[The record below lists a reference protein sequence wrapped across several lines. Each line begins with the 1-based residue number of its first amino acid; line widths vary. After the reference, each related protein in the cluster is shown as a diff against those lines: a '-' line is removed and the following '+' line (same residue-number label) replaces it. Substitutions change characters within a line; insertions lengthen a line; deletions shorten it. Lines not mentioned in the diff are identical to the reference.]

1 MAKSKLSE
9 ADSKSLTELERLKAA
24 AASARKPFDSEY
36 WLNTSFFLGQ
46 QHVQYS
52 PAKDSIVGVPRRE
65 GEENSP
71 RPVANKIM
79 HYTVKS
85 HAEAVAHDPRPE
97 VLAPTV
103 DAADRSEARV
113 AQAYLID
120 LLGAGKIGWD
130 SVRSDGL
137 MWAVTAGEA
146 WFKWVYDTQL
156 KRPTAIACSPF
167 DIYPDPYVGR
177 ADLARYV
184 IHSQFM
190 DREQVYDVYGK
201 EVAAASGRDPAKAEI
216 LSALG
221 YEPRISGV
229 TVNELWM
236 LPSRRFPKGRF
247 VTWTNSGELLT
258 PLGGDLPYEHGMLP
272 FTHIGVVQVPGSMH
286 CHAFTKFLRPPQ
298 MELNA
303 THAQMLTSRKNFAS
317 PKVFMDSEM
326 ANSLVAPWSDAP
338 NQVLIGDT
346 QAGRIPPPTI
356 IQPTTML
363 DDGSARWIVEEM
375 GDIVGQHAVSEGQAP
390 GRVDSARALELLKAE
405 DSTHLSHL
413 RATMEASVARGCH
426 MLLQLARQY
435 VREEAIVATYTRM
448 GAPEVHK
455 FKGTKVSRDHVV
467 RVSSQAALPQSKAAK
482 QELALSYWTAQII
495 TDQRQMQEMLELPFS
510 PGVPQEQDVLAATN
524 ENFTM
529 LEGDPVTPNQWD
541 EHDTHIREHN
551 MSRKSAEFAA
561 APDEVRS
568 IFEFHIE
575 AHEAMWLE
583 ELQKEG
589 ERQATIAS
597 FAQPAGADP
606 SLEAAPAPPP
616 AGPPV

>member
-24 AASARKPFDSEY
+24 AASARKLFDSEY

-113 AQAYLID
+113 AQAYLTD

-177 ADLARYV
+177 ADLSRYI
-184 IHSQFM
+184 IHAQFM

-258 PLGGDLPYEHGMLP
+258 PLGATYPTSTACCRSRTSASCRFPAACTATPSRSSCAPADGAERDTRPDADLAQELRQPQGLHG
-272 FTHIGVVQVPGSMH
+272 
-286 CHAFTKFLRPPQ
+286 LRDG
-298 MELNA
+298 EL
-303 THAQMLTSRKNFAS
+303 
-317 PKVFMDSEM
+317 
-326 ANSLVAPWSDAP
+326 
-338 NQVLIGDT
+338 
-346 QAGRIPPPTI
+346 AGRPVERRAEPGARRGHAGGPDPPP
-356 IQPTTML
+356 PS
-363 DDGSARWIVEEM
+363 SA
-375 GDIVGQHAVSEGQAP
+375 DHHA
-390 GRVDSARALELLKAE
+390 
-405 DSTHLSHL
+405 
-413 RATMEASVARGCH
+413 
-426 MLLQLARQY
+426 
-435 VREEAIVATYTRM
+435 
-448 GAPEVHK
+448 
-455 FKGTKVSRDHVV
+455 
-467 RVSSQAALPQSKAAK
+467 
-482 QELALSYWTAQII
+482 
-495 TDQRQMQEMLELPFS
+495 
-510 PGVPQEQDVLAATN
+510 
-524 ENFTM
+524 
-529 LEGDPVTPNQWD
+529 
-541 EHDTHIREHN
+541 
-551 MSRKSAEFAA
+551 
-561 APDEVRS
+561 
-568 IFEFHIE
+568 
-575 AHEAMWLE
+575 
-583 ELQKEG
+583 
-589 ERQATIAS
+589 
-597 FAQPAGADP
+597 
-606 SLEAAPAPPP
+606 
-616 AGPPV
+616 